1 MNPVALAFV
10 VLALVLV
17 ELLSLEACSSDAAPS
32 TGSSDTGTTP
42 PASCSPCLEQ
52 PSSAR
57 VAECVDA
64 GGYPKACDCSGSSP
78 APSSAF
84 GRCVALAG
92 DPFAWCCRERPP

>member
-10 VLALVLV
+10 ALVLVLV

-32 TGSSDTGTTP
+32 TGSSDAGT

-64 GGYPKACDCSGSSP
+64 GGYTKACDCSTASP
-78 APSSAF
+78 SPSSAF
-84 GRCVALAG
+84 GRCTVLEG